1 MPKLPSLSP
10 HEIIKVLKKGGF
22 VLDRIKGSHH
32 IYYHPDTKR
41 RVVVPLHK
49 KDLPKGTLFEILKQ
63 AGISKEK
70 LRDLL

>member
-1 MPKLPSLSP
+1 MPKLPFLTP
-10 HEIIKVLKKGGF
+10 QKIIKVLEKKGF

-32 IYYHPDTKR
+32 IYYHPETRR

-49 KDLPKGTLFEILKQ
+49 RDLPKGTLVEILKQ